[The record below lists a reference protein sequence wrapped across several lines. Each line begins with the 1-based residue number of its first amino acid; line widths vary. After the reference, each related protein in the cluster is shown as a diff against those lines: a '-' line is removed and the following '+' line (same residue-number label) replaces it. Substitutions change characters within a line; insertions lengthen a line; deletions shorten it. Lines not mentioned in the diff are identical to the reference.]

1 MNNKVIVN
9 KDIMQ
14 KLADALN
21 KIGNKYHPDN
31 QWVLLGGKSDIARDL
46 PGIRLI
52 GKDGNTHKGVD
63 RETADKIT
71 EALYFSGLYYD
82 NFEDSR
88 KDCYPLEIDT
98 RATYSDTGLDV
109 LRIEPSDSTLSLKD
123 IEEIAAN
130 YDTLMETM
138 FNKQVTTAV
147 KAMQVLANTLNKI
160 EAKYHPDNRWV
171 VMGGSVDNPGI
182 RLIGKD
188 GNTHKGVDKATAGK
202 IQKALSLSG
211 LYNDLY
217 GDDTVSREDCYPLE
231 IDEKATYLDTGLT
244 VLRISPTGKFNFGSM
259 RKTIKNIGA
268 SYEKHM
274 EEEFGNKANTADN
287 TMQNLADTLNRV
299 GGKYHPDHEW
309 KVIGE
314 GIRLINKNGDAYDGV
329 DRDTFHD
336 VEKALFLA
344 GMYSEQRAG
353 VQQGIRR
360 GDWSGSFEI
369 GTHSSK
375 AGTIVAEINVIPGK
389 APSPQEVAKL
399 GVNYYK
405 QLQKVAKKAPAPVSK
420 RVADKLKDAKKQ
432 LENSTIVKKLH
443 NAISK

>member
-1 MNNKVIVN
+1 MNDEEK
-9 KDIMQ
+9 MQ

-31 QWVLLGGKSDIARDL
+31 KWVLLGGSVDN

-63 RETADKIT
+63 RDTAEKI
-71 EALYFSGLYYD
+71 EYALFLSGLYFGNLAD
-82 NFEDSR
+82 DISR
-88 KDCYPLEIDT
+88 EDCYPLEIDKK
-98 RATYSDTGLDV
+98 ATYLDTGLDV
-109 LRIEPSDSTLSLKD
+109 LSIEPSDSTLSLKN

-130 YDTLMETM
+130 YDKLIDTVFDERA
-138 FNKQVTTAV
+138 TTNRRI
-147 KAMQVLANTLNKI
+147 MQVLANTLNKI

-188 GNTHKGVDKATAGK
+188 GNTHKGVNRDTADK
-202 IQKALSLSG
+202 IQKALYLSG
-211 LYNDLY
+211 LYSDY
-217 GDDTVSREDCYPLE
+217 FSDDTVSRKDCYPLE

-244 VLRISPTGKFNFGSM
+244 VLRIEVEDKFNFGSM
-259 RKTIKNIGA
+259 LKAIRNIGT
-268 SYEKHM
+268 SYAERM
-274 EEEFGNKANTADN
+274 EEVAGKKANAAEN
-287 TMQNLADTLNRV
+287 TMQTLADTLNKA
-299 GGKYHPDHEW
+299 GAKYHPNHEW

-336 VEKALFLA
+336 IEKALFLA
-344 GMYSEQRAG
+344 GMYSDQRAG
-353 VQQGIRR
+353 AQQGIRK
-360 GDWSGSFEI
+360 GEWSGSFEI

-375 AGTIVAEINVIPGK
+375 AGTIVAEISVIPGK
-389 APSPQEVAKL
+389 TPNVKEVAKV

-405 QLQKVAKKAPAPVSK
+405 QLQKVSKKTPITTRIVN
-420 RVADKLKDAKKQ
+420 KLR
-432 LENSTIVKKLH
+432 NPRS
-443 NAISK
+443 N